1 MLVVRTEIGR
11 IARLQYYTI
20 SFHIYVKYLF
30 AANSSYLELV
40 KPELQ
45 PEGWNGRRGSEV
57 QTRVRACWTD
67 EIIWLVFTFL
77 PLNWRR

>member
-45 PEGWNGRRGSEV
+45 PEG
-57 QTRVRACWTD
+57 
-67 EIIWLVFTFL
+67 
-77 PLNWRR
+77 